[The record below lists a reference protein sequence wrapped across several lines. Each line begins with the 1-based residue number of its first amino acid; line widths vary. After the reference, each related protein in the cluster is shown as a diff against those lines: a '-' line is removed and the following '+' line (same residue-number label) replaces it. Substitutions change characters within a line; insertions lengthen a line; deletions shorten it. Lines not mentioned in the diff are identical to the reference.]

1 MVKYRFEQIAI
12 NSTEKKKPVEE
23 DRFTYL
29 GLEHLDSG
37 SLKVTRFGSEV
48 APIGE
53 KLVMHKGDV
62 LFGKR
67 RAYQKKVAIAPFDGI
82 FSAHG
87 MVLRPREDV
96 IDKSFFPLFISS
108 DYFLDAAI
116 KISVGSLSPTINWR
130 DLKTLEFELPDLAT
144 QRKLAETLWSIND
157 TMETYKKLIAATDE
171 LVKSQFMELFGD
183 PVTNTQGR
191 EVRPFKDFMLDIR
204 YGTSQP
210 PTFNELGEFKFI
222 RATNIKA
229 GRITENGML
238 RISADE
244 AAKIEKC
251 RLNGNEIII
260 VRSGAN
266 TGDTCVVTD
275 EYRDQYRNRIPAI
288 LQAVDAIVLT
298 GVIDDS
304 IEINFNVNQIQEEK
318 KKIEFLTQNPDC
330 TDEVFE
336 LEDHNMLKGQIGII
350 GLDNLS
356 LGSRFSSLF
365 ACSWDKID
373 CALMTLGNYG
383 QQERNKWRYQFASK
397 SLQYAWDE
405 LFHKSANAGF
415 ENTHTILVELLKSK
429 ESFDDGILDGII
441 SAFLAQCEKDNL
453 YPWNYYYVK
462 YPVFRPGS
470 YGKMS
475 NDDVVNKPYM
485 FSVMQTK
492 TQWSQNT
499 YMPYLKEADDDH
511 LSRDEMGQY
520 LVYDDVYIVCENN
533 SYGVYRNDDDSLT
546 DTVTISQNE
555 AGIDTED
562 RIIKLKKYIANMK

>member
-1 MVKYRFEQIAI
+1 MAKYRFEQIAI

-275 EYRDQYRNRIPAI
+275 EYRDQYAGYDIIVTLNLEIANPVFFNELMNTHYMQAI
-288 LQAVDAIVLT
+288 IKPLTVRAAQPHINSEQVQNLPMLVVPLQ
-298 GVIDDS
+298 
-304 IEINFNVNQIQEEK
+304 EQE
-318 KKIEFLTQNPDC
+318 
-330 TDEVFE
+330 
-336 LEDHNMLKGQIGII
+336 
-350 GLDNLS
+350 
-356 LGSRFSSLF
+356 
-365 ACSWDKID
+365 
-373 CALMTLGNYG
+373 
-383 QQERNKWRYQFASK
+383 QFATFVRQS
-397 SLQYAWDE
+397 D
-405 LFHKSANAGF
+405 
-415 ENTHTILVELLKSK
+415 KSK
-429 ESFDDGILDGII
+429 LLI
-441 SAFLAQCEKDNL
+441 SKLKEFTLMGYRGQ
-453 YPWNYYYVK
+453 
-462 YPVFRPGS
+462 
-470 YGKMS
+470 GKM
-475 NDDVVNKPYM
+475 
-485 FSVMQTK
+485 
-492 TQWSQNT
+492 
-499 YMPYLKEADDDH
+499 
-511 LSRDEMGQY
+511 
-520 LVYDDVYIVCENN
+520 
-533 SYGVYRNDDDSLT
+533 
-546 DTVTISQNE
+546 
-555 AGIDTED
+555 
-562 RIIKLKKYIANMK
+562 